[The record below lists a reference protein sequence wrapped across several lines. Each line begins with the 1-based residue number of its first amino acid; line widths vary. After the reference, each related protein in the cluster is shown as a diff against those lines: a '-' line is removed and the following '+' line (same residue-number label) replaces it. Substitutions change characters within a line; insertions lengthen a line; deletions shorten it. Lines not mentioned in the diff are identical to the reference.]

1 MRKHAYLTSSPSYQ
15 VKKPA
20 LFLTNT
26 PCHRPLLSTRIC
38 YSILQNQQH
47 IRKESSWALIKINRT
62 PRSCTMTASLVDQ
75 VGLTAYSSSMPP
87 DFFRLALVQYQF
99 SEVPWHITI
108 RFSTSL
114 VFSPPPLFILRP
126 RTKASLIGKAAPR
139 IHVSLDISCRPL
151 QSLDTLISDTR
162 SAQFPDHNIVSWNIE
177 ADAQAQPFLAQVG
190 TANNSEQSFT
200 IFKDDNHEAFERD
213 GFTFTV
219 RYYAQA

>member
-1 MRKHAYLTSSPSYQ
+1 MLEHAHLTSSRSNR

-20 LFLTNT
+20 LLLTKT
-26 PCHRPLLSTRIC
+26 PCHRSLLSARSW

-47 IRKESSWALIKINRT
+47 IHKESSWVLIKINRT
-62 PRSCTMTASLVDQ
+62 PWSCIMTASLVGQ

-126 RTKASLIGKAAPR
+126 RTEASLIGKAASR
-139 IHVSLDISCRPL
+139 AHVSLEISCRPL
-151 QSLDTLISDTR
+151 QSLDTLISDTP
-162 SAQFPDHNIVSWNIE
+162 SAEFPDHNIVSWNIE
-177 ADAQAQPFLAQVG
+177 AD
-190 TANNSEQSFT
+190 
-200 IFKDDNHEAFERD
+200 
-213 GFTFTV
+213 
-219 RYYAQA
+219 